1 MQEFINSIILVVI
14 GVLIGVLIGYFA
26 LILELPDPASALFCL
41 LAACLVGMGLFRL
54 LLES

>member
-1 MQEFINSIILVVI
+1 MQEFINSIILVV
-14 GVLIGVLIGYFA
+14 IGVLIGYFA

>member
-1 MQEFINSIILVVI
+1 MQEFIKSIILVV
-14 GVLIGVLIGYFA
+14 IGVLIGYFA
-26 LILELPDPASALFCL
+26 LILELLDPASALFCL